1 MYMRAQ
7 TLTKVY
13 EKYMYY
19 ILNISWDIDTLF
31 TEKTFSM
38 RPNFI
43 SFKSQKLI
51 INISQVLKDTTRLE
65 IVYTLKYIFK
75 KFLECATKS

>member
-1 MYMRAQ
+1 
-7 TLTKVY
+7 
-13 EKYMYY
+13 
-19 ILNISWDIDTLF
+19 
-31 TEKTFSM
+31 M